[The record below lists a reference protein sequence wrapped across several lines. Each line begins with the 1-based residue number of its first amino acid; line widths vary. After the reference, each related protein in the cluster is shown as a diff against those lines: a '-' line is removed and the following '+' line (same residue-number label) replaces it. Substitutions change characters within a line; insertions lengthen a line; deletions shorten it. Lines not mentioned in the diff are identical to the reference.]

1 MAKQKDMFRDT
12 WVRYLG
18 YANEVGEAFRPVVP
32 ARVVAYSYAI
42 AFGYVFADTA
52 DKSTKMIRQDG
63 RPRSVAIATGDAILW
78 QTFASVI
85 IPGYTINR
93 ISAFTGRGVKKF
105 GRVLPSFVGKGITV
119 AVALCCIPII
129 VSPIDHMVTF
139 AMNHTYRMWY
149 KP

>member
-1 MAKQKDMFRDT
+1 MAKQKDMYRDT

-42 AFGYVFADTA
+42 AFG
-52 DKSTKMIRQDG
+52 
-63 RPRSVAIATGDAILW
+63 
-78 QTFASVI
+78 
-85 IPGYTINR
+85 
-93 ISAFTGRGVKKF
+93 ISAFTGLGVKKF